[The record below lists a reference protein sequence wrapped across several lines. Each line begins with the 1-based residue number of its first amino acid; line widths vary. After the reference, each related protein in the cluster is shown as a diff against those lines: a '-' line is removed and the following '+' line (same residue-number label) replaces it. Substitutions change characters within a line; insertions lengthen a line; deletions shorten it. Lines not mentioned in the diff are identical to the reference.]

1 MRNLLTKLLIF
12 FALASGSMATVVA
25 AEEAPKITV
34 AVTASTDMT
43 LMIAAVKQGFL
54 KNEGIDARLQLF
66 DSSPAALQGVA
77 AGLADVTN
85 NTEPPQLA
93 ARARGAKIVQV
104 MTAYLSGTNNGTV
117 VNRKLIKSNDDF
129 KGKTVAVQRGSGA
142 DYNLTRFIE
151 KSGLTSDQITV
162 KYLDA
167 PDQIAALARNDIQA
181 FFSWEP
187 FLTKA
192 TQIFPDAVVYSR
204 SQDQGVIF
212 SSNVVLHEDMV
223 KHRKDVAVKITR
235 ALVKTADWIT
245 KNPRKAAEAI
255 NPVIKAPTIDELV
268 DHIKQYKWVGDFKR
282 SVYDDEV
289 NVAEWGNKIGLFSA
303 SDPQALVEAIV
314 YPDIIKE
321 VAPERTDF

>member
-1 MRNLLTKLLIF
+1 MRNLLTRLLIPF
-12 FALASGSMATVVA
+12 VLGANPVTAAVA
-25 AEEAPKITV
+25 ADDAPTVTV

-43 LMIAAVKQGFL
+43 LMIVAVEQGFL
-54 KNEGIDARLQLF
+54 KNEGINARLQLF
-66 DSSPAALQGVA
+66 DSSPAALQGVT

-117 VNRKLIKSNDDF
+117 ANKKLIKNDSDF

-151 KSGLTSDQITV
+151 KNGISSDQITI

-192 TQIFPDAVVYSR
+192 TKIFPDAVVYSR
-204 SQDQGVIF
+204 SKDQGVIF
-212 SSNVVLHEDMV
+212 SSNVVLHEDMI
-223 KHRKDVAVKITR
+223 KNNRETAVKITR
-235 ALVKTADWIT
+235 ALIKAADWIT
-245 KNPRKAAEAI
+245 ENPRKAAEVI
-255 NPVIKAPTIDELV
+255 NPVIKAPVIDELV
-268 DHIKQYKWVGDFKR
+268 EHIKQYKWVGDFKR
-282 SVYDDEV
+282 SIYEDEV

-303 SDPQALVEAIV
+303 SDPQSLVKGIV
-314 YPDIIKE
+314 YPDLIKE